1 MKNLTNH
8 LLTALSAAKS
18 AGRAILEVY
27 NRDFDVRYK
36 DDRSPLTMADQ
47 RSHDI
52 IVAQLS
58 DQTGERLPILSEE
71 GKDIP
76 FEQRS
81 RWEYFWLVDPLDGT
95 KEFVK
100 RNDEFTVN
108 IALIYRNRPVL
119 GVIYVPVKD
128 SFYFAAVDLGAYRLD
143 NGDILEIIAGKASV
157 KEKTRWLQK
166 ILECSVKLPLDP
178 LASEQISQILDHQT
192 KPVRHVSENL
202 PEGPATF
209 PLPRSAGEKCQ
220 CESVC
225 VCGQESI
232 LSNSRN
238 SVNKPFIIVGSRSHS
253 SKELEDFVE
262 DMRKKYKQVEFIS
275 AGSSLK
281 LCLVAEGRAD
291 IYPRLGPTMEWD
303 TAAGQAIVEKAQ
315 GSVLNSET
323 NEPLRYNKKNLL
335 NSWFIVRKK
344 AS

>member
-1 MKNLTNH
+1 MKNLTHH

-36 DDRSPLTMADQ
+36 DDQSPLTMADQ
-47 RSHDI
+47 QSHDI

-76 FEQRS
+76 FEHRS

-108 IALIYRNRPVL
+108 IALIYRTRPVL

-128 SFYFAAVDLGAYRLD
+128 SFYFAAEDLGAYRLD
-143 NGDILEIIAGKASV
+143 NSDILEMIADKASA
-157 KEKTRWLQK
+157 KKNRWLKK

-178 LASEQISQILDHQT
+178 LASGPISPILDHQT

-202 PEGPATF
+202 PAGPAAF
-209 PLPRSAGEKCQ
+209 PLQRSAGEKCQ

-225 VCGQESI
+225 VCSQESI

-253 SKELEDFVE
+253 SKELEYFVE
-262 DMRKKYKQVEFIS
+262 DMRKKHQQVEFIS

-303 TAAGQAIVEKAQ
+303 TAAGQAIVEQAQ
-315 GSVLNSET
+315 GRVLNSET

-335 NSWFIVRKK
+335 NSWFIVSKK